1 MSLFKKIKTSPEKY
15 PFKCLLARLAGR
27 DWTRYLELLIGLL
40 AAEAGPVICGKAS
53 NCIREFYS
61 PIWKA
66 RLVCRLINAE
76 WLCNLFKLACHL
88 KPAIGN
94 FFFANILKWLT
105 CSHSFIYLCLS
116 VCLFLFPSVKR
127 PYLPSAFW
135 QRHRSKQKLFLLKW
149 CLATEKDKKSEEAV
163 GDKLYT
169 FLVIILCYH
178 KKHRLTETLY
188 DSTHI

>member
-94 FFFANILKWLT
+94 FFFCKHFEMVNLL
-105 CSHSFIYLCLS
+105 SFIHLSLS
-116 VCLFLFPSVKR
+116 VCLSLSLSVCKTSISSIYFLATS
-127 PYLPSAFW
+127 
-135 QRHRSKQKLFLLKW
+135 SKQAKVISPKVVSSDG
-149 CLATEKDKKSEEAV
+149 KRQEERRSC
-163 GDKLYT
+163 GG
-169 FLVIILCYH
+169 
-178 KKHRLTETLY
+178 
-188 DSTHI
+188 